1 MFVYRP
7 GVHGN
12 EQVTI
17 FALVAQPIAPGT
29 TGKRFFYL
37 DEGGVIREADS
48 QIIGPNSAPLGES
61 VAPADDPDDDEQDNP
76 AQPNKP

>member
-1 MFVYRP
+1 
-7 GVHGN
+7 
-12 EQVTI
+12 
-17 FALVAQPIAPGT
+17 VAQPIAPGT